1 MKHLWEKA
9 SLEVHADGGKRIRYV
24 CKDFPGVSVY
34 SNTEYTPHADRSGG
48 WMCRTYSVE
57 TYDGFRKTF
66 CRLKDAKDFVES
78 GRLA

>member
-34 SNTEYTPHADRSGG
+34 SNTECIPHANGSGG
-48 WMCRTYSVE
+48 WMYRSFLVKTDY
-57 TYDGFRKTF
+57 GFKKTF
-66 CRLKDAKDFVES
+66 GRLKDAKDFVES
-78 GRLA
+78 GRQA